1 MARYYVYA
9 GIRSSSI
16 DPWYRILADM
26 YTEATSKEEAIEH
39 WKAGFTAEQHAAIK
53 DRPITCK
60 DIHEECPQIDRFFA
74 INAEKAHYFDGSGI
88 GKVHAPP
95 SEVPTSWLPK

>member
-16 DPWYRILADM
+16 DPWYRVLADM
-26 YTEATSKEEAIEH
+26 YTEAASKEEAIEH
-39 WKAGFTAEQHAAIK
+39 WKDGFTAEQHAVIK

-60 DIHEECPQIDRFFA
+60 DIAEECPQIDRFFEN
-74 INAEKAHYFDGSGI
+74 NAEKPNYFDGSGY
-88 GKVHAPP
+88 GKVLAPP
-95 SEVPTSWLPK
+95 SDVPETWLPK